1 MAYQNP
7 ENGKIY
13 LNMKMAPV
21 CALHNS
27 INPCIGCKILHI
39 AQKHH
44 VDGRRG
50 MPCQDTCE
58 LYGDEVAE
66 AYGYKKIEY
75 TEHESNRVNSNGNPD
90 NYRICDQI
98 GDTIIINLD
107 STKLFTHSMILQC
120 IRDRVNSNGIPVNY
134 RIGDQIGDTIIIDL
148 DTLYFDDDGI
158 PYAYGKDPNNM
169 DQYGVNYRLDRFKTV
184 LNQKGE

>member
-7 ENGKIY
+7 ENGRIY
-13 LNMKMAPV
+13 LNMKTAPI
-21 CALHNS
+21 CAIYNGINS
-27 INPCIGCKILHI
+27 CFDCKIFQI

-50 MPCQDTCE
+50 MPCQATCD

-75 TEHESNRVNSNGNPD
+75 NEHKSNLEMQPNSTNE
-90 NYRICDQI
+90 
-98 GDTIIINLD
+98 
-107 STKLFTHSMILQC
+107 FTHTMILQC
-120 IRDRVNSNGIPVNY
+120 IRDRVNSNGNPVNY

-148 DTLYFDDDGI
+148 DTLYFDGDGT
-158 PYAYGKDPNNM
+158 PYAYGKDPKNM
-169 DQYGVNYRLDRFKTV
+169 DRYPVNYRLDRFKTIT
-184 LNQKGE
+184 E

>member
-7 ENGKIY
+7 ENGRIY
-13 LNMKMAPV
+13 LNMKTAPI
-21 CALHNS
+21 CAIYNGINS
-27 INPCIGCKILHI
+27 CFDCKIFQI

-50 MPCQDTCE
+50 MPCQATCD

-75 TEHESNRVNSNGNPD
+75 NEYESKLEMQPNSTNE
-90 NYRICDQI
+90 
-98 GDTIIINLD
+98 
-107 STKLFTHSMILQC
+107 FTHTMILQC
-120 IRDRVNSNGIPVNY
+120 IRDRVNSNGNPVNY

-148 DTLYFDDDGI
+148 DTLYFDGDGT
-158 PYAYGKDPNNM
+158 PYAYGKDPKNM
-169 DQYGVNYRLDRFKTV
+169 DRYPVNYRLDRFKTIT
-184 LNQKGE
+184 E

>member
-7 ENGKIY
+7 ENGRIY

-21 CALHNS
+21 CALHNGV
-27 INPCIGCKILHI
+27 NPCFGCKIFHI

-44 VDGRRG
+44 VDGGRG
-50 MPCQDTCE
+50 MPCQATCE

-75 TEHESNRVNSNGNPD
+75 NEHESKLEMQPNSTNE
-90 NYRICDQI
+90 
-98 GDTIIINLD
+98 
-107 STKLFTHSMILQC
+107 FTHTMILQC
-120 IRDRVNSNGIPVNY
+120 IRDRVNSNGNPVNY

-148 DTLYFDDDGI
+148 DTLYFDGDGT
-158 PYAYGKDPNNM
+158 PYAYGKDPKNM
-169 DQYGVNYRLDRFKTV
+169 DRHPVNYRLDRFMTG
-184 LNQKGE
+184 LN

>member
-7 ENGKIY
+7 ENGRIY
-13 LNMKMAPV
+13 LNMKTAPI
-21 CALHNS
+21 CAIYNS
-27 INPCIGCKILHI
+27 INSCFDCKIFQI

-50 MPCQDTCE
+50 MPCQATCD

-75 TEHESNRVNSNGNPD
+75 NEYESKLEMQPNSTNE
-90 NYRICDQI
+90 
-98 GDTIIINLD
+98 
-107 STKLFTHSMILQC
+107 FTHTMVLQC
-120 IRDRVNSNGIPVNY
+120 IRDRVNLNGNPVNY

-148 DTLYFDDDGI
+148 DTLYFDGDGT
-158 PYAYGKDPNNM
+158 PYAYGKDPKNM
-169 DQYGVNYRLDRFKTV
+169 NRYPVNYRLDRFMTIT
-184 LNQKGE
+184 E

>member
-7 ENGKIY
+7 ENGRIY
-13 LNMKMAPV
+13 LNMKTAPI
-21 CALHNS
+21 CAIYNGINS
-27 INPCIGCKILHI
+27 CFDCKIFQI

-50 MPCQDTCE
+50 MPCQATCD

-75 TEHESNRVNSNGNPD
+75 NEYESKLEMQPNSTNE
-90 NYRICDQI
+90 
-98 GDTIIINLD
+98 
-107 STKLFTHSMILQC
+107 FTHTMVLQC
-120 IRDRVNSNGIPVNY
+120 IRDRVNSNGNPVNY

-148 DTLYFDDDGI
+148 DTLYFDGDGT
-158 PYAYGKDPNNM
+158 PYAYGKDPKNM
-169 DQYGVNYRLDRFKTV
+169 DRYPVNYRLDRFMTIT
-184 LNQKGE
+184 E

>member
-7 ENGKIY
+7 ENGRIY
-13 LNMKMAPV
+13 LNMKTAPI
-21 CALHNS
+21 CAIYNGINS
-27 INPCIGCKILHI
+27 CFDCKIFQI

-50 MPCQDTCE
+50 MPCQATCD

-75 TEHESNRVNSNGNPD
+75 NEYESKLEMQPNSTNE
-90 NYRICDQI
+90 
-98 GDTIIINLD
+98 
-107 STKLFTHSMILQC
+107 FTHTMVLQC
-120 IRDRVNSNGIPVNY
+120 IRDRVNSNGNPVNY

-148 DTLYFDDDGI
+148 DTLYFDGDGT
-158 PYAYGKDPNNM
+158 PYAYGKDPKNM
-169 DQYGVNYRLDRFKTV
+169 NRYPVNYRLDRFMTIT
-184 LNQKGE
+184 E

>member
-7 ENGKIY
+7 ENGRIY
-13 LNMKMAPV
+13 LNMKTAPI
-21 CALHNS
+21 CAIYNGINS
-27 INPCIGCKILHI
+27 CFDCKIFQI

-50 MPCQDTCE
+50 MPCQATCD

-75 TEHESNRVNSNGNPD
+75 NEYESKLEMQPNSTNE
-90 NYRICDQI
+90 
-98 GDTIIINLD
+98 
-107 STKLFTHSMILQC
+107 FTHTMILQC
-120 IRDRVNSNGIPVNY
+120 IRDRVNSNGNPVNY

-148 DTLYFDDDGI
+148 DTLYFDSDGT
-158 PYAYGKDPNNM
+158 PYAYGKDPKNM
-169 DQYGVNYRLDRFKTV
+169 DRYPVNYRLDRFKTIT
-184 LNQKGE
+184 E

>member
-7 ENGKIY
+7 ENGRIY
-13 LNMKMAPV
+13 LNMKTAPI
-21 CALHNS
+21 CAIYNGINS
-27 INPCIGCKILHI
+27 CFDCKIFQI

-50 MPCQDTCE
+50 MPCQATCD

-75 TEHESNRVNSNGNPD
+75 NEYGSKLEMQPNSTNE
-90 NYRICDQI
+90 
-98 GDTIIINLD
+98 
-107 STKLFTHSMILQC
+107 FTHTMILQC
-120 IRDRVNSNGIPVNY
+120 IRDRVNSNGNPVNY

-148 DTLYFDDDGI
+148 DTLYFDGDGT
-158 PYAYGKDPNNM
+158 PYAYGKDPKNM
-169 DQYGVNYRLDRFKTV
+169 DRYPVNYRLDRFKTI
-184 LNQKGE
+184 LN

>member
-7 ENGKIY
+7 ENGRIY
-13 LNMKMAPV
+13 LNMKTAPI
-21 CALHNS
+21 CAIYNGINS
-27 INPCIGCKILHI
+27 CFDCKIFQI

-50 MPCQDTCE
+50 MPCQATCD

-75 TEHESNRVNSNGNPD
+75 NEYESKLEMQPNSTNE
-90 NYRICDQI
+90 
-98 GDTIIINLD
+98 
-107 STKLFTHSMILQC
+107 FTHSMILQC
-120 IRDRVNSNGIPVNY
+120 IRDRVNSNGNPVNY

-148 DTLYFDDDGI
+148 DTLYFDGDGT
-158 PYAYGKDPNNM
+158 PYAYGKDPKNM
-169 DQYGVNYRLDRFKTV
+169 DRYPVNYRLDRFKTIT
-184 LNQKGE
+184 E

>member
-7 ENGKIY
+7 ENGRIY
-13 LNMKMAPV
+13 LNMKTAPI
-21 CALHNS
+21 CAIYNGINS
-27 INPCIGCKILHI
+27 CFDCKIFQI

-50 MPCQDTCE
+50 MPCKSTCE

-75 TEHESNRVNSNGNPD
+75 NEHESKLEMQPNSTNE
-90 NYRICDQI
+90 
-98 GDTIIINLD
+98 
-107 STKLFTHSMILQC
+107 FTHTMILQC
-120 IRDRVNSNGIPVNY
+120 IRDRVNLNGNPVNY

-148 DTLYFDDDGI
+148 DTLYFDGDGT
-158 PYAYGKDPNNM
+158 PYAYGKDPKNM
-169 DQYGVNYRLDRFKTV
+169 DRYPVNYRLDRFKTIT
-184 LNQKGE
+184 E